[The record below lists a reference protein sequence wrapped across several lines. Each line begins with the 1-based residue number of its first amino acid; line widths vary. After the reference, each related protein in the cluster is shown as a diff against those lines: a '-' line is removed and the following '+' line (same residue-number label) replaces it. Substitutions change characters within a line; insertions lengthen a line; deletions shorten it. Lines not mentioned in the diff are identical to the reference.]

1 MIEISELRLSYGK
14 LEVLKGINLNIYDGD
29 IYGLVGQSGAGK
41 STLLSCINGL
51 QKYETGSLKV
61 DGVEV
66 KDLKKNLELR
76 QFRRNIGMI
85 FQQFAIIDRETVYK
99 NIAIPLECWK
109 YKKSEIDKKV
119 KELVRL
125 VGLEEKIKEKAKNLS
140 GGQKQ
145 RVAIAR
151 ALALDSK
158 ILLCDEATSALDP
171 KITKDILALL
181 RKVNET
187 LGVTIVVVTHEMS
200 VVKQICNRVA
210 VLDGGKVAVEG
221 TVEDILLHSPQVFAV
236 FTGDNE
242 TELLPEKGK
251 NIRIIYTEDSQ
262 PERIFS
268 ELGKELEIDYTLTY
282 GTMDEYRGRLMGSIY
297 INVERQ
303 EVDRIMKY
311 LNKKSIKAEVM

>member
-210 VLDGGKVAVEG
+210 VLDEGKVAVEG
-221 TVEDILLHSPQVFAV
+221 TVEDILLHSPQVFAA
-236 FTGDNE
+236 FTGEDE
-242 TELLPEKGK
+242 TKILPTEGK
-251 NIRIIYTEDSQ
+251 NIRIVYTEDSQ

>member
-14 LEVLKGINLNIYDGD
+14 LEVLKGINLNMYDGD

>member
-1 MIEISELRLSYGK
+1 MIEISDLQLSYGE
-14 LEVLKGINLNIYDGD
+14 LEVLNGINLNIYDGD
-29 IYGLVGQSGAGK
+29 IYGIIGQSGAGK
-41 STLLSCINGL
+41 STLLGCINGL
-51 QKYETGSLKV
+51 QKYESGSLKV
-61 DGVEV
+61 DGIEV
-66 KDLKKNLELR
+66 KDLKKNFEIR
-76 QFRRNIGMI
+76 EFRRNIGMI

-151 ALALDSK
+151 ALALNSK

-210 VLDGGKVAVEG
+210 VLDEGKVAVEG
-221 TVEDILLHSPQVFAV
+221 TVEDILLHSPQVFAA
-236 FTGDNE
+236 FTGEDE
-242 TELLPEKGK
+242 TKILPTEGK
-251 NIRIIYTEDSQ
+251 NIRIVYTKDSH
-262 PERIFS
+262 PEKIFS
-268 ELGKELEIDYTLTY
+268 QLSRDLGINYTLVY
-282 GTMDEYRGRLMGSIY
+282 GSMDRYRDKLMGSVY
-297 INVERQ
+297 INVDVED
-303 EVDRIMKY
+303 VDKVIEY
-311 LNKKSIKAEVM
+311 LHMKSIKAEVV